1 MIWYD
6 MIWYDI
12 WLVSGWLAFNCI
24 YLRDPHRSLLSSSL
38 GWRTHVLCVASSLS
52 NWKCAK
58 MLATK
63 WGQQTPN
70 SRQCGGYIKGGGGS
84 EETVW
89 GLWEG
94 GVIGSAGSKCFYCC
108 CCSKLNWGAHV
119 FACLYSKS
127 YSYSYSLFAFV
138 IRIRYSLAHSLLLV
152 RIHSSCKIVGGSTKR
167 RTKRSP
173 KDINKWA
180 KAARAAK

>member
-1 MIWYD
+1 MIYD
-6 MIWYDI
+6 
-12 WLVSGWLAFNCI
+12 LCRAGWLSTVSICVTRI
-24 YLRDPHRSLLSSSL
+24 VRCCLLL
-38 GWRTHVLCVASSLS
+38 WAGGHMFCVWRLLFRTESAPKCWQRNEVNRRQTVAS
-52 NWKCAK
+52 A
-58 MLATK
+58 
-63 WGQQTPN
+63 
-70 SRQCGGYIKGGGGS
+70 GGTERRGGGG

-119 FACLYSKS
+119 FACLYSNS
-127 YSYSYSLFAFV
+127 YSYSYSLFV
-138 IRIRYSLAHSLLLV
+138 IRIRYSLEHSLLFV

-180 KAARAAK
+180 KAAREAK

>member
-6 MIWYDI
+6 MVWYMTC
-12 WLVSGWLAFNCI
+12 VGLAGFQL
-24 YLRDPHRSLLSSSL
+24 YLFAWPASFVVVFFFGLADTCSVCGVFSFELKVRQNVGNEMRS
-38 GWRTHVLCVASSLS
+38 TD
-52 NWKCAK
+52 AK
-58 MLATK
+58 QSPVR
-63 WGQQTPN
+63 GVH
-70 SRQCGGYIKGGGGS
+70 KGGGGS

-94 GVIGSAGSKCFYCC
+94 GVIGSASSKCFYCC

-119 FACLYSKS
+119 FACLYSNS
-127 YSYSYSLFAFV
+127 YSYSYSLFV
-138 IRIRYSLAHSLLLV
+138 IRIRYSLAHSLLFV

-167 RTKRSP
+167 RTERSP

-180 KAARAAK
+180 KAAREAK